1 MEQVWE
7 LQTDTKNSPQS
18 STWQKEVCES
28 GQGRELVLVSG
39 KWWEDCPAAAFCAAE
54 GKKYKVERKQRFVAF
69 VKFFLSPLVA
79 SVHFLQF
86 WHFDLC
92 VLMKRREG
100 LTPKLRAGN
109 AESRNAAVTLRR
121 AKLAPV
127 TQVCHLW
134 LPTLGILIPPAFRT
148 HKQVTLSPWM
158 QKDEKAHSKD

>member
-7 LQTDTKNSPQS
+7 LQTDIKNSPQS

-28 GQGRELVLVSG
+28 GQGRELVLVSA

-92 VLMKRREG
+92 VLMKRRED

-109 AESRNAAVTLRR
+109 AERQECCCDIEEGKTGPSDTGLPSVIAHTWNIYSTCIQDPQTGHSQPLNAKGWRGT
-121 AKLAPV
+121 
-127 TQVCHLW
+127 
-134 LPTLGILIPPAFRT
+134 F
-148 HKQVTLSPWM
+148 
-158 QKDEKAHSKD
+158 